1 MLNRIAFAVL
11 MMLPLSLTWATN
23 TAPEPPLIIK
33 NTAKPTIALPTA
45 GMSMASVTQKFG
57 APKTK
62 HAAIGKPPI
71 TQWDYEQFSVYFE
84 YSHVVHSIQRMNLP
98 EKVTVIIEQ
107 SKSP

>member
-1 MLNRIAFAVL
+1 MFRPITLTIL
-11 MMLPLSLTWATN
+11 MMFPLSLTWANEVSSEST
-23 TAPEPPLIIK
+23 PVIK
-33 NTAKPTIALPTA
+33 HHAKPTVALPTA

-84 YSHVVHSIQRMNLP
+84 HRHVVHSIQRMDLP
-98 EKVTVIIEQ
+98 EKITVVTEQ
-107 SKSP
+107 PQSP

>member
-1 MLNRIAFAVL
+1 MSNRITLAVL
-11 MMLPLSLTWATN
+11 MMLPLSLTWATD
-23 TAPEPPLIIK
+23 TAPESPPMIK
-33 NTAKPTIALPTA
+33 DIAKPTMALPTA

-98 EKVTVIIEQ
+98 EKVTVIIEKPQ
-107 SKSP
+107 SP

>member
-1 MLNRIAFAVL
+1 MLNRIALTIL
-11 MMLPLSLTWATN
+11 MMFPLSLTWATD
-23 TAPEPPLIIK
+23 TAPESTPIIK
-33 NTAKPTIALPTA
+33 DIAKPTMALPTA

-84 YSHVVHSIQRMNLP
+84 HRHVVHSIQRMDLP
-98 EKVTVIIEQ
+98 EKITVITEQ
-107 SKSP
+107 HQSP